1 MKDIALVLKFA
12 SELVAFAALF
22 YWGVTTGPLVLNVV
36 LAVCVPGAAVAV
48 WARWCAPKAARR
60 LHNPGLTIVELLVF
74 LVAALAI
81 ALSISVIVALL
92 FAIVVCTNAW
102 VLASLGLGE
111 A

>member
-1 MKDIALVLKFA
+1 M
-12 SELVAFAALF
+12 SELIAFVALF
-22 YWGVTTGPLVLNVV
+22 YWGATTGPLALNII

-48 WARWCAPKAARR
+48 WARWCAPKASTR
-60 LHNPGLTIVELLVF
+60 LHNPALTVVELSVF

-81 ALSISVIVALL
+81 ALSISILLALL
-92 FAIVVCTNAW
+92 FAILVCTNAW